1 MEPRPWTSGKATRS
15 PFVLPSGLRGHLAGR
30 VMFRMNRQDEVA
42 ALLDVRPGEDV
53 LEVGYGPGA
62 LTRRLARTATG
73 RVCGVDPSPQMR
85 RMALKHAP
93 RADLRLGT
101 AADTG
106 FGDAEFDCVVSVNN
120 VGIWPCLEAGLD
132 ELRRVT
138 RPGGRVVIAEHGG
151 KGSSRLARRLA
162 LPDDQ
167 LDRVERELRRR
178 FAIVTRRDL
187 SDLTTFT
194 ACRT

>member
-1 MEPRPWTSGKATRS
+1 
-15 PFVLPSGLRGHLAGR
+15 
-30 VMFRMNRQDEVA
+30 MFRMNRQDEVA

-62 LTRRLARTATG
+62 LTRRLARAATG
-73 RVCGVDPSPQMR
+73 RLCGVDPSPQMR

-101 AADTG
+101 ADDTG

-120 VGIWPCLEAGLD
+120 IGIWPSLEAGLD
-132 ELRRVT
+132 ELHRVT
-138 RPGGRVVIAEHGG
+138 RPGGRVVIAWHGG
-151 KGSSRLARRLA
+151 RGSSRLARRLA
-162 LPDDQ
+162 MTDAQ
-167 LDRVERELRRR
+167 LDSVERELGRR
-178 FAIVTRRDL
+178 FAAVRRQDL

>member
-1 MEPRPWTSGKATRS
+1 M
-15 PFVLPSGLRGHLAGR
+15 
-30 VMFRMNRQDEVA
+30 
-42 ALLDVRPGEDV
+42 
-53 LEVGYGPGA
+53 
-62 LTRRLARTATG
+62 TRRLARTATG